1 MESYD
6 IIVVGGGPAGLL
18 AARKASEKDTHV
30 LLLEREK
37 ALGKKVCAE
46 AISDTSLKD
55 SELDSRDFIVNEIV
69 GARVYAP
76 DESKSVKI
84 SGELIGEHGGY
95 VLDKRMYLEA
105 LADATRNAGVDL
117 RLGANVVDVQRNK
130 GSVNT
135 IVKENGETK
144 ALSSKI
150 LIGCDGFGSI
160 VARKFFNTSRMTFI
174 SCIQYTLEGC
184 KIEDEDLLEFYLG
197 NDVAPRGYVWVF
209 PKGKGIANVG
219 LGVRGTQA
227 KPYLDKFLKK
237 HRKRFE
243 NSKTLSVG
251 AAPVVVSGQ
260 LDRIV
265 LDNMMICG
273 EAAGHVIPLT
283 GAGIHTSL
291 VAGRIAGRVAAEA
304 ISENDFTE
312 MKLSQY
318 VVEFDKIWGSRIKR
332 SLKALK
338 VVEQLSDSEMNIM
351 ADVLK
356 GDDILDLANGID
368 LERVAKGLLKHPI
381 LAMKVAKALMA

>member
-6 IIVVGGGPAGLL
+6 IIVVGAGPAGLL
-18 AARKASEKDTHV
+18 AARKASEKGAHV

-37 ALGKKVCAE
+37 SLGKKVCAE

-55 SELDSRDFIVNEIV
+55 SELDSRSFIVNEIV

-84 SGELIGEHGGY
+84 LGESIGEHGGY

-105 LADATRNAGVDL
+105 LADAARNAGVDL
-117 RLGANVVDVQRNK
+117 RLGTNVVDVQRNE

-135 IVKENGETK
+135 IVKENGGTQT
-144 ALSSKI
+144 LSSKI
-150 LIGCDGFGSI
+150 LIGCDGFGSV
-160 VARKFFNTSRMTFI
+160 VARKFFNTSQMTFI

-184 KIEDEDLLEFYLG
+184 KIEDEDLLGFYLG
-197 NDVAPRGYVWVF
+197 NDVAPRGYLWVF

-227 KPYLDKFLKK
+227 KAYLDKFLKK
-237 HRKRFE
+237 HVDWFE

-260 LDRIV
+260 LDKV
-265 LDNMMICG
+265 VSDNIMICG
-273 EAAGHVIPLT
+273 EAAGQVIPLT

-304 ISENDFTE
+304 TSENDFTE
-312 MKLSQY
+312 MKLSEY
-318 VVEFDKIWGSRIKR
+318 TVEFDKIWGSKIKR